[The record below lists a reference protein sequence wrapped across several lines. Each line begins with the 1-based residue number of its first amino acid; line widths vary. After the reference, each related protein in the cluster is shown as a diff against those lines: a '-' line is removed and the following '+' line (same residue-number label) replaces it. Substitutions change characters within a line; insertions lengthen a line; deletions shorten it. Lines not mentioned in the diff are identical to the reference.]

1 MAQKSAW
8 YWITRSG
15 NTPYGVLA
23 ERARPSGRAPTRARP
38 YGGAVAAV
46 RGFNRFYTRLL
57 GLLDEKLLASPVSL
71 TEARTLWELER
82 NPRSRAEDLL
92 ARLSVDR
99 GYMSRIL
106 SRLER
111 AGLLS
116 RTVHA
121 RDGRIRLLDLTPEGH
136 AFLSELEE
144 KASGQIAGLLQPLAP
159 AQRKRLVRAMVEV
172 EALLSASRGTRP
184 VLARAAN
191 PSR

>member
-1 MAQKSAW
+1 MAGEKSA
-8 YWITRSG
+8 G
-15 NTPYGVLA
+15 YGG
-23 ERARPSGRAPTRARP
+23 ARKSAG

-46 RGFNRFYTRLL
+46 RRFNRFYTRLL

-71 TEARTLWELER
+71 TEARVLWELER

-116 RTVHA
+116 RSAHA
-121 RDGRIRLLDLTPEGH
+121 RDGRMRLLELTGKGH
-136 AFLSELEE
+136 AFLSGLEK
-144 KASGQIAGLLQPLAP
+144 KASAQIVGLLKPLAP
-159 AQRKRLVRAMVEV
+159 TKRKRLVQAMAEV
-172 EALLSASRGTRP
+172 EAILSAPPGT
-184 VLARAAN
+184 
-191 PSR
+191 

>member
-1 MAQKSAW
+1 MAK
-8 YWITRSG
+8 
-15 NTPYGVLA
+15 
-23 ERARPSGRAPTRARP
+23 RPAG

-71 TEARTLWELER
+71 TEARILWELER
-82 NPRSRAEDLL
+82 NPHSRAEDLL

-106 SRLER
+106 ARLER

-121 RDGRIRLLDLTPEGH
+121 RDGRIRLLDLTLRGH
-136 AFLSELEE
+136 AFLSGLEE
-144 KASGQIAGLLQPLAP
+144 KASAQIAGLLEPLAP
-159 AQRKRLVRAMVEV
+159 AQRKRLVQAMAEV
-172 EALLSASRGTRP
+172 EALLSDSRGSQ
-184 VLARAAN
+184 
-191 PSR
+191 SRNDGG

>member
-1 MAQKSAW
+1 MARKSA
-8 YWITRSG
+8 G
-15 NTPYGVLA
+15 
-23 ERARPSGRAPTRARP
+23 
-38 YGGAVAAV
+38 YGGAHKSAGYGGVVAAV

-71 TEARTLWELER
+71 TEARILWELER
-82 NPRSRAEDLL
+82 NPRSRAEDLQAL
-92 ARLSVDR
+92 LCVDR

-111 AGLLS
+111 AGFLS

-144 KASGQIAGLLQPLAP
+144 KASGQIAGLLQPL
-159 AQRKRLVRAMVEV
+159 
-172 EALLSASRGTRP
+172 
-184 VLARAAN
+184 
-191 PSR
+191 